1 MQYRYQLQLLLHGTI
16 MTFIGLLAGLPLMLA
31 IDFGWGDGSVH
42 SWAVA
47 HTSVTLT
54 GVAFIAISA
63 AFDHLVH
70 GALEAAILVRALLV
84 CAYTFTVGLAIVGIA
99 GVRGLAPVGPA
110 LNLVAFGLF
119 VVGALAVVFGVGVM
133 IMGAYRAWRDWPDGE
148 TGKTENQTGHN

>member
-31 IDFGWGDGSVH
+31 IDFHWGDASIH
-42 SWAVA
+42 AWAIT

-70 GALEAAILVRALLV
+70 GEFEAALLV
-84 CAYTFTVGLAIVGIA
+84 RSLLLCAYTFTVGLGIVGIA

-110 LNLVAFGLF
+110 LNLIAFGLF
-119 VVGALAVVFGVGVM
+119 VVGAFAVVFGVG
-133 IMGAYRAWRDWPDGE
+133 
-148 TGKTENQTGHN
+148 